1 LVKPVPFLLLK
12 RRLLGASGLRVGLGL
27 GFGGLGVGLALGL
40 GGLGFSSAVGLGG
53 LVTGGGY
60 LGIGLGIN
68 LGFRLGGFYIG
79 LFSLRFG
86 LHNGGRGCGSL
97 GEDGGG
103 KQACLESRL
112 IRTCLVVDNLRVHH
126 ATLVKEWLADKTDK
140 IELVF
145 LPPYA
150 PESNPDEYLNRHF
163 KTALRT
169 GAVSHDKKTL
179 LEKAIAFMRQLAT
192 MPERVKAYFRHP
204 AAA

>member
-1 LVKPVPFLLLK
+1 MKFTSLEISKIIKGRLVGNPDLEVNDIITDS
-12 RRLLGASGLRVGLGL
+12 RHVSIGAGNAFFAIRGKNHDGHKFIS
-27 GFGGLGVGLALGL
+27 
-40 GGLGFSSAVGLGG
+40 
-53 LVTGGGY
+53 
-60 LGIGLGIN
+60 N
-68 LGFRLGGFYIG
+68 LYNKG
-79 LFSLRFG
+79 
-86 LHNGGRGCGSL
+86 
-97 GEDGGG
+97 
-103 KQACLESRL
+103 
-112 IRTCLVVDNLRVHH
+112 IRTFVVEEIPGNKDEFPEAVFIIADNTITALQLLAAHKRQSFTSPVIGITGS
-126 ATLVKEWLADKTDK
+126 AGKTVVKEWLADKTDK

-204 AAA
+204 AAAYAAQGI